1 MDNTK
6 YNRENLITMKK
17 KDLIKIAEML
27 NITFPKSI
35 TIAKLIETILENE
48 SELGCGMLTID
59 CMKTPSKGG
68 YSIKQI
74 KGLAKKCGIDITGLN
89 RKQICQKIND
99 IKTELSNKPKRTT
112 RRGWFLP
119 LSRKNCGMSI
129 TDCMKSP
136 GKGGY
141 TINQIRDLAKK
152 CGIDITGLNRKQ
164 ICQKIYDIKSLTPS
178 VKI

>member
-1 MDNTK
+1 MDTK
-6 YNRENLITMKK
+6 DNIQNLSAMKK
-17 KDLIKIAEML
+17 KDLIEVAEML

-35 TIAKLIETILENE
+35 TKAELIETILENE

-68 YSIKQI
+68 YNIKQI

-99 IKTELSNKPKRTT
+99 IKTKSSNKPKRTT
-112 RRGWFLP
+112 RRGSFNPLP
-119 LSRKNCGMSI
+119 RTNCGMSI
-129 TDCMKSP
+129 KDCMKSP

-141 TINQIRDLAKK
+141 TIDQIRGLAKK
-152 CGIDITGLNRKQ
+152 CGIDSTGLTRKQ
-164 ICQKIYDIKSLTPS
+164 ICEKISK
-178 VKI
+178 K